1 MWCFLDESYPPEGN
15 VTAVVA
21 CLMQSATV
29 RRLDREMFLARR
41 NRLGE
46 GHARDLKRELK
57 GQWLLSNQSFKL
69 LAKYG
74 HSTNQDLV
82 NDVLN
87 ASFIIRSQHPI
98 YLFGAVVR
106 GARDLLTNPGGTQL
120 AKPLVQ
126 ILRRVSRAAIR
137 LNPKDRVNLVFD
149 EQIGTRADV
158 SIRARRFISGVRLP
172 NVSHYPLSSVSNV
185 SPGIQLAD
193 IGAYILGRRGACD
206 HRFDVWM
213 ARLRRLEWRETVH
226 GRHTSGIMFFNREEN
241 GSFSKCRAWHN

>member
-21 CLMQSATV
+21 CLMQTAAV
-29 RRLDREMFLARR
+29 RKIDREMFVARR

-46 GHARDLKRELK
+46 EHARNLRRELK
-57 GQWLLSNQSFKL
+57 GQWLLSNQSFRF

-74 HSTNQDLV
+74 HSVNHELA

-87 ASFIIRSQHPI
+87 ACFAMRPRHPI
-98 YLFGAVVR
+98 YIFGAVVR
-106 GARDLLTNPGGTQL
+106 GARDLLTNPGGTRL
-120 AKPLVQ
+120 AKPLAQ
-126 ILRRVSRAAIR
+126 ILNRASLAAIR
-137 LNPKDRVNLVFD
+137 LNAKDRVNLVFD

-158 SIRARRFISGVRLP
+158 AIRARRFISGVKLP
-172 NVSHYPLSSVSNV
+172 NVSHYPLSGVSNV

-213 ARLRRLEWRETVH
+213 ARLRRLEWH
-226 GRHTSGIMFFNREEN
+226 GMVGGKHSRGIMFFNREEN
-241 GSFSKCRAWHN
+241 GDFVRCRAWHH